1 MRDDHGAEIMEAITT
16 SAHHKTDKGD
26 GLQRAFSLLLFAVFV
41 VVDLLALVAGTSSYG
56 SLTKMQQANDDRIM
70 ALGPI
75 VSAVRAN
82 DAQGSVR
89 MSDDAP
95 ETPALV
101 LVQSD
106 IEGTYETRIYLYEGK
121 IMQEYALAGSPYTP
135 GKATVLAESST
146 FDFSYSDGL
155 LTISTD
161 VGESK
166 IALRN
171 FQGGA

>member
-1 MRDDHGAEIMEAITT
+1 MRNERSPEIMDAITA
-16 SAHHKTDKGD
+16 SAHRKTEKGD
-26 GLQRAFSLLLFAVFV
+26 GLQRGFLLLLFAVFV
-41 VVDLLALVAGTSSYG
+41 MVDLLALVAGTSSYG
-56 SLTKMQQANDDRIM
+56 SLTKMQLANDSRIM
-70 ALGPI
+70 AHGPI

-82 DAQGSVR
+82 DAQGS
-89 MSDDAP
+89 MHKSDDAP

-106 IEGTYETRIYLYEGK
+106 SEGTYETRIYLYQGK
-121 IMQEYALAGSPYTP
+121 IVQEYALAGSPYAP
-135 GKATVLAESST
+135 EKAAALTESST

-161 VGESK
+161 AGESK

-171 FQGGA
+171 LQGGA